1 MTLSTWAVLVVLAL
15 ALAADAFAVA
25 VSQGA
30 SGRHGIG
37 GAMRIGG
44 AFGLAQGIM
53 PLIGWALGVRFTG
66 VIGAFDHWIAFG
78 LLGALGAKTIY
89 EGLSADDD
97 AGPAPRLSNLALL
110 GAALATSID
119 AAAAGVTLPTLGA
132 PIGLACATIGL
143 VTLAASTSGV
153 LLGGAAGS
161 RIGKRAEVV
170 GGAALI
176 LIGLNILIRHLFFG
190 G

>member
-1 MTLSTWAVLVVLAL
+1 MTISTWAVLVVLAL

-37 GAMRIGG
+37 GALRIGG
-44 AFGLAQGIM
+44 AFGLAQGVM
-53 PLIGWALGVRFTG
+53 PLIGWALGVRFTS
-66 VIGAFDHWIAFG
+66 VIGAFDHWIAFV
-78 LLGALGAKTIY
+78 LLAGLGAKTIH
-89 EGLSADDD
+89 EGLSADD
-97 AGPAPRLSNLALL
+97 GEPAPRLTNLALL

-119 AAAAGVTLPTLGA
+119 AAAAGVTLPALGA
-132 PIGLACATIGL
+132 PIGVACAAIGI
-143 VTLAASTSGV
+143 VTFAASTSGV
-153 LLGGAAGS
+153 FLGGAAGE